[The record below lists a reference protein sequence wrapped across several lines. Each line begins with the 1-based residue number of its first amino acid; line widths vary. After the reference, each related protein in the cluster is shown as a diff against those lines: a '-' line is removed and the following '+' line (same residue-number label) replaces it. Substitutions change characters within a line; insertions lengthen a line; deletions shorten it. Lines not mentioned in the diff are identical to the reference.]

1 MTEKKSTDMISA
13 AEAQLVGCPLP
24 ASVVERTESIRRRV
38 ALSCSVCNATCSKVS
53 IVMTSLLLPS
63 GMVAAQRCDSSFEYA
78 GLFQSGLRLS
88 IRFTFRSCVLI
99 TRKLLDAYVV
109 VVHSRSRKH
118 GVHGLRHGWWPG
130 DVVDRR

>member
-1 MTEKKSTDMISA
+1 MISA

-38 ALSCSVCNATCSKVS
+38 ALSCSVCNATRSKVS
-53 IVMTSLLLPS
+53 TVIPFTPLPFR
-63 GMVAAQRCDSSFEYA
+63 MVAAQRGDTPFEYA
-78 GLFQSGLRLS
+78 GLFQSGLGLS
-88 IRFTFRSCVLI
+88 IGFSFGSRFLI

-109 VVHSRSRKH
+109 VIHSRIRKH